1 MGINISR
8 HSNPIQLKLNFFK
21 DIQASKWIVYC
32 NFKLYY
38 KLHLKYMKIFVTGS
52 SGFIGFHLSKKLLE
66 KGHNVHGFDSMNNY
80 YDVKIK
86 KARLKILNEY
96 KKFSFTKNKLENNK
110 ILSKSI
116 LKFKP
121 RVIVHLAA
129 QAGVRYS
136 IEKPRVYLDS
146 NITGTYNIIE
156 LAKKV
161 NVKHLLIASSS
172 SVYGA
177 NKKLPF
183 KETDKTETQI
193 SIYAATKK
201 STESIAHSYSHIWKI
216 PITMLRFFTVYGPW
230 GRPDMALFKFTKGI
244 TNRKKIDIYN
254 NGKMYRDFTYIDDIV
269 NGINALIN
277 KAPNLNQLGK
287 IRNDSLSPVAP
298 FRILNIGNTKKV
310 YLLDFINALEKELGR
325 KAIRNYMPM
334 QKGDVKMTVSDTTL
348 LKKLTGYNPKVN
360 YKTGIKKFLEWYS
373 VYYKINNK

>member
-1 MGINISR
+1 
-8 HSNPIQLKLNFFK
+8 
-21 DIQASKWIVYC
+21 
-32 NFKLYY
+32 
-38 KLHLKYMKIFVTGS
+38 MKIFVTGS

-66 KGHNVHGFDSMNNY
+66 KGHSVYGFDSMNKY

-86 KARLKILNEY
+86 KARLKILKKY
-96 KKFSFTKNKLENNK
+96 KKFSFTKNKLENKK
-110 ILSKSI
+110 ILTDSI

-121 RVIVHLAA
+121 TVIIHLAA

-136 IEKPRVYLDS
+136 IENPKAYMDS

-156 LAKKV
+156 LAKKI
-161 NVKHLLIASSS
+161 NIKHLLIASSS

-183 KETDKTETQI
+183 TEIDKTETQL

-201 STESIAHSYSHIWKI
+201 STESIAHSYSNIWKT

-244 TNRKKIDIYN
+244 INKKKIDIYN
-254 NGKMYRDFTYIDDIV
+254 NGKMYRDFTFIEDIV
-269 NGINALIN
+269 NGITALIN

-298 FRILNIGNTKKV
+298 FRILNIGNTKKIF
-310 YLLDFINALEKELGR
+310 LLDFINELEKQLGK
-325 KAIRNYMPM
+325 KAIRNYMKM
-334 QKGDVKMTVSDTTL
+334 QKGDVKITVSNTSL
-348 LKKLTGYNPKVN
+348 LRKITNYNPKTN
-360 YKTGIKKFLEWYS
+360 YKTGIKKFLEWYLF
-373 VYYKINNK
+373 YYKINNKLL

>member
-1 MGINISR
+1 
-8 HSNPIQLKLNFFK
+8 
-21 DIQASKWIVYC
+21 
-32 NFKLYY
+32 
-38 KLHLKYMKIFVTGS
+38 MKIFITGS
-52 SGFIGFHLSKKLLE
+52 SGFIGFHLSKKFLDN
-66 KGHNVHGFDSMNNY
+66 GHQVHGFDSMNNY
-80 YDVKIK
+80 YDVKLK
-86 KARLKILNEY
+86 KARYQILKKY
-96 KKFSFTKNKLENNK
+96 KKFFFTLGKLENQQ

-121 RVIVHLAA
+121 SIIIHLAA

-146 NITGTYNIIE
+146 NINGTYNIIE

-183 KETDKTETQI
+183 KEIDKTETQL

-201 STESIAHSYSHIWKI
+201 STESMAHSYSNIWKI

-244 TNRKKIDIYN
+244 INKKKIDIYN
-254 NGKMYRDFTYIDDIV
+254 QGKMYRDFTYIDDIV
-269 NGINALIN
+269 KGISGLIN
-277 KAPNLNQLGK
+277 KAPNIKQFGK
-287 IRNDSLSPVAP
+287 IKNDSLSQVAP
-298 FRILNIGNTKKV
+298 FRIINIGNTRKV
-310 YLLDFINALEKELGR
+310 YLLDFLNALEKEIGV

-334 QKGDVKMTVSDTTL
+334 QKGDVKITLSDTNL
-348 LKKLTGYNPKVN
+348 LKKLTGYNPSTN
-360 YKTGIKKFLEWYS
+360 YKIGIKNFLNWYLS
-373 VYYKINNK
+373 YYYKKH